1 MEAFR
6 DFVLLKAYDVVSG
19 GQFRKHVSASK
30 ERGDAWACAMQAHHN
45 ATSDAV
51 KELLASLLSMK
62 DDHFRDLQVLAHAL
76 LLSLSFFDPDGP
88 HAPQAVARETLASS
102 HPPVRLLAGKFEC
115 AITGAQLM
123 YCLDVSRNT
132 RQPPTTC
139 VHLRF
144 WPFFVLLWYCAKLDY
159 VIRCSALLTFLC
171 AVEPQAPPR
180 AVNECLLEP
189 EPQAAPPAEETIQTL
204 NEFEPPGAT
213 RGTGWTSA
221 TCTPAPATSR
231 TSASA
236 SQRKTRTAWRRCTDC
251 LPWHSV

>member
-62 DDHFRDLQVLAHAL
+62 DDHFRDLQVLAHPL

-159 VIRCSALLTFLC
+159 VIRC
-171 AVEPQAPPR
+171 PPL
-180 AVNECLLEP
+180 VISCVYKCFPLE
-189 EPQAAPPAEETIQTL
+189 L
-204 NEFEPPGAT
+204 NEFELPGAT

-251 LPWHSV
+251 SPWHSV